1 MNCCSRKSVSA
12 SQPRLASSRPNEVV
26 IENFEKLVESLQIDL
41 LSTDELRVKK
51 NAFISRTEWTVSGRN
66 RMTNLNEDFKRIS
79 DLLTD
84 QIDHLARG
92 LKAELII
99 NTRIEDTLSKELR
112 SNR

>member
-1 MNCCSRKSVSA
+1 MSCCSRKSVSA
-12 SQPRLASSRPNEVV
+12 AQPRVVSSRPNEVL

-41 LSTDELRVKK
+41 VSTDELRARK
-51 NAFISRTEWTVSGRN
+51 NAFISRAEWTVAGRN
-66 RMTNLNEDFKRIS
+66 RMTSLNEDFKTIS
-79 DLLTD
+79 NLLTD

-92 LKAELII
+92 LRAELII